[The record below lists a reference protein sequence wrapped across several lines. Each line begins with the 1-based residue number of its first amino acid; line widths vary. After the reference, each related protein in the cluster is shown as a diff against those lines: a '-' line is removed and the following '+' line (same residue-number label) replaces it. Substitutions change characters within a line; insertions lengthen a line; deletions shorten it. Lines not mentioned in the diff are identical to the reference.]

1 MDPYLSLAHIFVFAA
16 FLLYIGIVQAKM
28 PDMMYPVIFVFGLI
42 VISYHAYKSFFVK
55 DAWINY
61 IHIFIVGPLLM
72 FIGLYKKGTPT
83 KIFELVLM
91 VAFAAIGYHGY
102 HLLNEFNDKS

>member
-1 MDPYLSLAHIFVFAA
+1 MELYLSLAHIFIFAA
-16 FLLYIGIVQAKM
+16 FLIYIGIVQAKM
-28 PDMMYPVIFVFGLI
+28 PEMLYPIILVFGVI
-42 VISYHAYKSFFVK
+42 VILYHVYKAFLVK

-61 IHIFIVGPLLM
+61 IHIFIVGPLLV

-91 VAFAAIGYHGY
+91 VAFAALGYHGY
-102 HLLNEFNDKS
+102 QLINGFNDKS